1 MTGNVRFD
9 RQKTRDNRMYYINE
23 SNNLQDS
30 DEFHKLKDV
39 FSKPIV

>member
-1 MTGNVRFD
+1 MTGNVRFG
-9 RQKTRDNRMYYINE
+9 RQKARDNRMYYINE

-30 DEFHKLKDV
+30 DDFHNHKDV